1 MSEIEILENLKKY
14 LQFLL
19 DNGTHKIFY
28 NDLFWSEK
36 TIDCINAIN
45 DLQQENKQLK
55 DKIET
60 ILDFDYF
67 KNECPLN
74 IGFGDELENK
84 AQDVFYEDEYCES
97 CKDDYKTCW
106 LKYFKKLQELKE

>member
-1 MSEIEILENLKKY
+1 MIGSIERKEDSTTFTLISPEYVEELEK
-14 LQFLL
+14 
-19 DNGTHKIFY
+19 
-28 NDLFWSEK
+28 
-36 TIDCINAIN
+36 
-45 DLQQENKQLK
+45 ENKILKEQL
-55 DKIET
+55 ET

-106 LKYFKKLQELKE
+106 LKYFKKLQELKEKYK

>member
-55 DKIET
+55 S
-60 ILDFDYF
+60 ILTELEEEINLIIQHYKELRKRPFEDSVF
-67 KNECPLN
+67 KNNMLRQSFIISIE
-74 IGFGDELENK
+74 G
-84 AQDVFYEDEYCES
+84 
-97 CKDDYKTCW
+97 
-106 LKYFKKLQELKE
+106 YFQNLLDTIQELKEKYK